1 LAFLNNLFT
10 LEGAAAYIAMRVSR
24 VTKLAGLQNRI
35 STVAKTSMS
44 GMTAVLNI
52 TAVAILNIV
61 KGNNSISNLLH

>member
-1 LAFLNNLFT
+1 MHGKT
-10 LEGAAAYIAMRVSR
+10 GIAGSR
-24 VTKLAGLQNRI
+24 VTKLAGLQKRI

>member
-1 LAFLNNLFT
+1 VAV
-10 LEGAAAYIAMRVSR
+10 GQGSCPASR
-24 VTKLAGLQNRI
+24 VTKLAGLQKRI

-61 KGNNSISNLLH
+61 KGNNSIRNLLHQCKKL